1 MMNTSKTILFFGT
14 DAFSAPALTALID
27 VGYSIAA
34 VVTKPDSRSGRG
46 QHLQAPIVKQ
56 IAEAHDIPVWQPA
69 SLNDIAADIAALGD
83 VAGVLSSYGKIIPAD
98 IIALF
103 SPGII
108 NIHPSLLPLLRGPSP
123 IETTI
128 LSGDHVSGISIMKL
142 TERMDAGPLYVQQ
155 EIGLTGTETSA
166 ELYESMASQ
175 GAALLIASLDAILD
189 GHAEASAQDESL
201 ASYTRLLKKE
211 DSLIDPSS
219 FTATDIERRVRAFI
233 TYPKTKV
240 VIGKQLI
247 TVLKARAIFESTVAG
262 AGAGASA
269 GLIMTCQNESL
280 LEIEELIGPSGKKMT
295 GQAFKNGYAAG

>member
-14 DAFSAPALTALID
+14 DNFSAPALTALID
-27 VGYSIAA
+27 AGYSIAA

-46 QHLQAPIVKQ
+46 QHLQSPIVKQ
-56 IAEAHDIPVWQPA
+56 IAEAHGIPVWQPA
-69 SLNDIAADIAALGD
+69 SLHDIAADIAALGD
-83 VAGVLSSYGKIIPAD
+83 VAGVLSSYGMIIPAD

-123 IETTI
+123 IETAI

-142 TERMDAGPLYVQQ
+142 TQRMDAGPLYVQQ

-166 ELYESMASQ
+166 ELYESMAAQ

-233 TYPKTKV
+233 TYPKTKML
-240 VIGKQLI
+240 IGKQLI

-262 AGAGASA
+262 AGASA
-269 GLIMTCQNESL
+269 GLVITCQNESL

>member
-14 DAFSAPALTALID
+14 DNFSAPALTALID
-27 VGYSIAA
+27 AGYSIAA

-46 QHLQAPIVKQ
+46 QHLQSPIVKQ
-56 IAEAHDIPVWQPA
+56 IAEAHGIPVWQPA
-69 SLNDIAADIAALGD
+69 SLHDIAADIAALGD
-83 VAGVLSSYGKIIPAD
+83 VAGVLSSYGMIIPAD

-123 IETTI
+123 IETAI

-142 TERMDAGPLYVQQ
+142 TQRMDAGPLYVQQ

-166 ELYESMASQ
+166 ELYESMAAQ

-233 TYPKTKV
+233 TYPKTKM

-262 AGAGASA
+262 AGASA
-269 GLIMTCQNESL
+269 GLVITCQNESL

>member
-1 MMNTSKTILFFGT
+1 MNTSKTILFFGT

>member
-1 MMNTSKTILFFGT
+1 
-14 DAFSAPALTALID
+14 LTALID